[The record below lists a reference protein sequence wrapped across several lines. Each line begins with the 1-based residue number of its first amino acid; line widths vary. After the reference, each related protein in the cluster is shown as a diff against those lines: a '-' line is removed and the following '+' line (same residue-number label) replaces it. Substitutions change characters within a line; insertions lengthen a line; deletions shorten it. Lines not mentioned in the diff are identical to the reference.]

1 MQKNLKVNGERLWQ
15 SLMAMA
21 EIGAT
26 PKGGV
31 CRLALTDLD
40 RQSRDLFVRW
50 CKDAGCT
57 ITVDGMGNVFARRAG
72 SDDSL
77 PAVMTGSHLDTQ
89 PTGGKFD
96 GAYGVMA
103 GLEVIRTLNDLG
115 IKTKAPVEA
124 VVWTNEEG
132 SRFAPSMTASGV
144 FAGKFTLNFALG
156 IKDNDGVTMAAALE
170 KIGYKG
176 AAPVGGRAVGAFFEV
191 HIEQGPILEA
201 EEKTIG
207 VVTGAQGQRWYDVV
221 VTGQD
226 SHAGTTPMPNRR
238 DAMVG
243 AARLVACL
251 EKIAKVRAPHAVST
265 VGMLHVHPNSRNVIP
280 GRVSFSVDL
289 RHPDE
294 DVLAAMDKEMR
305 LRFASIGVEQGLEV
319 AIEQISN
326 TEVVRFNPDC
336 VAAVRAAAERLGFA
350 HRDIVSGAGHD
361 ACFLSRVA
369 PTGMIFVPCENGL
382 SHNEIE
388 NAAASDLAAGCEV
401 LLHAILE
408 RAGIAA

>member
-1 MQKNLKVNGERLWQ
+1 MEKNLKVNGERLWQ
-15 SLMAMA
+15 SLMEMA

-31 CRLALTDLD
+31 CRLALTELD
-40 RQSRDLFVRW
+40 RQSRDLFIRW
-50 CKDAGCT
+50 CEAAGCS
-57 ITVDGMGNVFARRAG
+57 IAVDAMGNIFARRAG
-72 SDDSL
+72 SDDTL
-77 PAVMTGSHLDTQ
+77 PPIMTGSHLDSQ

-103 GLEVIRTLNDLG
+103 GLEVMRTLNDLG
-115 IKTKAPVEA
+115 IATRAPVEA

-132 SRFAPSMTASGV
+132 SRFAPAMTASGV
-144 FAGKFTLNFALG
+144 FAGKFNLDFAHA
-156 IKDNDGVTMAAALE
+156 IKDADGVTMGEALDA
-170 KIGYKG
+170 IGYKG
-176 AAPVGGRAVGAFFEV
+176 KAAVGGRPVGAFFEV

-201 EEKTIG
+201 EAKTIG
-207 VVTGAQGQRWYDVV
+207 VVTGAQGQRWFDVT

-243 AARLVACL
+243 AARMVACL
-251 EKIAKVRAPHAVST
+251 ERIAKANAPHAVTT
-265 VGMLHVHPNSRNVIP
+265 VGMLKVHPNSRNVIP
-280 GRVSFSVDL
+280 GRVSFSVDM
-289 RHPDE
+289 RHPE
-294 DVLAAMDKEMR
+294 ESALAAMDAEMR
-305 LRFASIGVEQGLEV
+305 LRFAAVAVEQRLEIG
-319 AIEQISN
+319 IERIVN
-326 TEVVRFNPDC
+326 TDVVKFDADC
-336 VAAVRAAAERLGFA
+336 VAAVRAAAERLGYA

-361 ACFLSRVA
+361 ACYLSRVA

-388 NAAASDLAAGCEV
+388 NATAADLAAGCEV

-408 RAGIAA
+408 RAGIAG